1 MTIMSKFEN
10 ISNEE
15 LEQRRNLLY
24 TKSESLRL
32 SLIKQCAELDSLY
45 KELVLITGELKIR
58 KESNG

>member
-1 MTIMSKFEN
+1 MNKFEN

-15 LEQRRNLLY
+15 LEQRRNLLH

-45 KELVLITGELKIR
+45 KELMLITGELKIR
-58 KESNG
+58 KELNG

>member
-1 MTIMSKFEN
+1 MSKYKN

-15 LEQRRNLLY
+15 LEQRRNLLH

-32 SLIKQCAELDSLY
+32 SLIKQCNELDSLY

-58 KESNG
+58 KELNG